1 MLAPFDRPALQIDKF
16 DHWNLGTYNSALQA
30 GIAPAIAFHKLIGA
44 EKMHA
49 RLREL
54 TRYWISLARDI
65 PGFRLHTATDTDS
78 LGAIALF
85 AIDGRDMEKLERDL
99 REKHQVHVK
108 YRKVEHMEGLRV
120 SPHVYMRKGE
130 LDGFV
135 GALRNAL
142 SD

>member
-1 MLAPFDRPALQIDKF
+1 MK
-16 DHWNLGTYNSALQA
+16 
-30 GIAPAIAFHKLIGA
+30 
-44 EKMHA
+44 
-49 RLREL
+49 
-54 TRYWISLARDI
+54 
-65 PGFRLHTATDTDS
+65 
-78 LGAIALF
+78 
-85 AIDGRDMEKLERDL
+85 KLEHDL

-108 YRKVEHMEGLRV
+108 YRKVEHMDGLRV